1 MNLQQQQQQQ
11 QQQQPQQLTPQLNT
25 DINNQLNQLLMSLS
39 QVNINKPDLVPED
52 QSLISNIPLLQQS
65 LQQQLPPF
73 SQLQSPLPLNPYMN
87 QHNTFTNG
95 SNLDLGLTS
104 SFNNGGWGNQT
115 NGVSG
120 VSGISTTSN
129 NIVIPSNLSL
139 AQSNQSIATPTVPGP
154 IDTRLGT
161 PVVGNVIA
169 NTNSVSNDNL
179 SIPNLST
186 SSLSFDPIT
195 QLGLLNH
202 SSNNN
207 IPVIGGSNTSPNNNV
222 NNQNNNFW
230 GISLN
235 DANGIMGTDFNNTSN
250 NASPGRNYM
259 NTNDMIVG
267 NNISNSINNQ
277 NTEVIESN
285 IGSSTRNTSIWSP
298 LSFANNAT
306 NLISNQLPIGGI
318 ANTDLNKSSTGVVNS
333 EFWSTN
339 PNVSTSVLNTPTNK
353 NILPILIMAI
363 MLHLMVGFQQQQ
375 QRQQQIIII

>member
-1 MNLQQQQQQQ
+1 
-11 QQQQPQQLTPQLNT
+11 
-25 DINNQLNQLLMSLS
+25 MSLS

-186 SSLSFDPIT
+186 SSLSFDPMT

-202 SSNNN
+202 SSNA
-207 IPVIGGSNTSPNNNV
+207 VIGGSNTSPNNNV

-230 GISLN
+230 GISLT
-235 DANGIMGTDFNNTSN
+235 DTNGIMGTDFSNTSN
-250 NASPGRNYM
+250 NASPDRAMNYM
-259 NTNDMIVG
+259 NTNDMIGG

-277 NTEVIESN
+277 NTEAIESN

-306 NLISNQLPIGGI
+306 NMISNQLPIGGI
-318 ANTDLNKSSTGVVNS
+318 ANADLNKSSTGVVNS

-353 NILPILIMAI
+353 NVLPIL
-363 MLHLMVGFQQQQ
+363 MLHLMVESQQQQ
-375 QRQQQIIII
+375 LQQQQLQQQIIII